1 VEVVEKL
8 IAVIVTEEEILL
20 VMVAVDAV
28 GLTIGRM
35 KIGAHVAN
43 VVALGV

>member
-1 VEVVEKL
+1 VEVVERL

-20 VMVAVDAV
+20 VMVAVEPV
-28 GLTIGRM
+28 GLTIGCM
-35 KIGAHVAN
+35 KIGMHVAN